1 MHFTELRLR
10 VIRFIRKYKRIIGIC
25 FLIWVVVFLIN
36 LYLKKKPEVK
46 VRETTYKPHV
56 SVMDKSSKTPN
67 NVATKAENQ
76 VEEYVK
82 ACNNAE
88 FDVAFNMLS
97 EDCKKNEFG
106 NNLDNFISYIY
117 TKMPTGKEYSIQDYS
132 NLSLDNDKIYIY
144 EVKYFDDFLATGLT
158 NQTYSY
164 TTEKIVFRKKQDGT
178 QEMSVGSYIYHTDI
192 KSISENEY
200 LKIDVVDK
208 KVDYSVETYEVKF
221 TNRSDYTVVI
231 ADGFEKSEVQLQ
243 LQSEVRDRSDSNQTI
258 VLEPKDSL
266 AVYFTFPK
274 FVDDGE
280 KSKGLLFPSIRVL
293 EKYSGKYA
301 DKEILKS
308 EVDNAIA
315 KFSMTVGL

>member
-1 MHFTELRLR
+1 MSWYRPCRHRGR
-10 VIRFIRKYKRIIGIC
+10 CANMWCCR
-25 FLIWVVVFLIN
+25 
-36 LYLKKKPEVK
+36 
-46 VRETTYKPHV
+46 
-56 SVMDKSSKTPN
+56 SSW
-67 NVATKAENQ
+67 
-76 VEEYVK
+76 
-82 ACNNAE
+82 
-88 FDVAFNMLS
+88 
-97 EDCKKNEFG
+97 
-106 NNLDNFISYIY
+106 
-117 TKMPTGKEYSIQDYS
+117 PTRSS
-132 NLSLDNDKIYIY
+132 RTRSRP
-144 EVKYFDDFLATGLT
+144 
-158 NQTYSY
+158 Y
-164 TTEKIVFRKKQDGT
+164 TTVSASETV
-178 QEMSVGSYIYHTDI
+178 YHTDV

-231 ADGFEKSEVQLQ
+231 ADGFEQSEVQLQ

-308 EVDNAIA
+308 EVNNAIA